1 MTAKEKAAQ
10 LLHLFEQ
17 HGQADYIGEPVS
29 QLAHALQC
37 AQLAQQAGADD
48 ELVLAALLHD
58 VGHLAD
64 MANPELKGIHM
75 DGYGLVDHEQWGAQL
90 LRGLGCSERLAC
102 LVASH
107 VQAKRYLVYSQPAY
121 RAALSDASRQTL
133 LHQGG
138 PMTEAEAEAFES
150 DPWFADYIQLR
161 KWDEQAKAV
170 DIAMPALR
178 SFEPMLIHHFE
189 KHAPCMP

>member
-1 MTAKEKAAQ
+1 MTPAEKVEQ
-10 LLHLFEQ
+10 LLQLFEQ
-17 HGQADYIGEPVS
+17 YGQADYIGEPVS

-37 AQLAQQAGADD
+37 AQLAQHAGADE

-58 VGHLAD
+58 VGHLLD
-64 MANPELKGIHM
+64 SANPALAGAHM
-75 DGYGLVDHEQWGAQL
+75 DGFGLVDHELLGAQY

-107 VQAKRYLVYSQPAY
+107 VQAKRYLVYSEPAY
-121 RAALSDASRQTL
+121 AAALSEASRQTL

-138 PMTEAEAEAFES
+138 PMTAAEAEDFES

-161 KWDEQAKAV
+161 KWDEQAKDAF
-170 DIAMPALR
+170 IGMPALR
-178 SFEPMLIHHFE
+178 SFQPMLIHHFE
-189 KHAPCMP
+189 QQTL